1 MQNNPPD
8 DEVKQLVNIK
18 KQLHDYR
25 MEHTD
30 SEGFEVTKDS
40 FNKVLGKFGTKKTKA
55 YNFLLKAGDKFKNS
69 IYKLCKRMLEAE
81 EFPSSFRKT
90 ILNQIWRGTGS
101 TDRLE
106 NSRFIHMKDYLPR
119 ACDAMVME
127 IMKDEIVESSSKVQ
141 VGGQPGH
148 GSDEHL
154 YTIKVSWL

>member
-1 MQNNPPD
+1 MQSEIQKQENTVSSEEIKNVTLAYCVENLQNNPPD

-55 YNFLLKAGDKFKNS
+55 YNFLLKAGNKFKNS

-90 ILNQIWRGTGS
+90 VLNQIWKGKGS
-101 TDRLE
+101 SDILK
-106 NSRFIHMKDYLPR
+106 NSRFIHNERLSSQDLRCYGDR
-119 ACDAMVME
+119 N
-127 IMKDEIVESSSKVQ
+127 DER
-141 VGGQPGH
+141 
-148 GSDEHL
+148 
-154 YTIKVSWL
+154 